1 MPKYKVTIVD
11 HVVYDCFIKAESE
24 EAAREAARDLICDSY
39 VDLLNRVDN
48 AGWLEVGDI
57 ELV

>member
-11 HVVYDCFIKAESE
+11 HVVYDCFIEAESE
-24 EAAREAARDLICDSY
+24 EAARESARDRICDTY
-39 VDLLNRVDN
+39 VDSLKLDPN

-57 ELV
+57 ELI